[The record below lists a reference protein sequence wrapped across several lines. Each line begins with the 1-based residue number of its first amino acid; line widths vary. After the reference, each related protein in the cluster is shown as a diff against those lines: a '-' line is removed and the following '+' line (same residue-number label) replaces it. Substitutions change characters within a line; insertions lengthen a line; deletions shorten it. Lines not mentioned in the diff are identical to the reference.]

1 MLKELK
7 EKLERIR
14 WEEAVEP
21 SWWVRFARRQ
31 VGLYFY
37 IARELVR
44 DRCLQQAAAL
54 TFTTLLSLVPLFAV
68 AFSFYR
74 SFAGIEGLEG
84 RAQDAIFQFLLAG
97 PLIQQVEG
105 EAPEELSLQDL
116 AGDRAAEDLLGEG
129 RNSALRGED
138 LQAFRL
144 YLAALEKGNDA
155 AAIRR
160 ALAATRLP
168 GPSTF
173 LRAIPELSDE
183 ARRRYRSA
191 AELPPP
197 QESERQ
203 NPSDE
208 AYSSYRKALDHVG
221 KGQYEE
227 AAAALR
233 KAEVHN
239 YPPAQTREL
248 WGRMHHTAAKRLLA
262 EGELEAAADEYRAS
276 LLRYHDAIFL
286 AAAKGSRDALSD
298 LLQRHR
304 HIRQELGELLLRL
317 GHREA
322 ELYLAIEERDG
333 ARQALRTAMD
343 DLESAALMMDDPSRP
358 HAQLARLLWEEAGR
372 QEEARMHYEAALKG
386 KTGVAARGIS
396 VAVGDYLRSFISKVG
411 QAKIGILATVFLLVT
426 ATSLLSTIEKTLNH
440 IWKITETRPFWVKFT
455 SFWTLICLGPVLIGA
470 TIWVEE
476 AMGHYVSMT
485 FHGMPVLGPVSRVL
499 TTAGQYVL
507 PFITTWLLLV
517 AVYKFLPHTRVYFKN
532 AAWGAFVGAV
542 LLTVVRP
549 LFSLYVINAI
559 KYQKI
564 YGSLGAVP
572 IFLLW
577 LWLLWVIVL
586 FGAEVSFT
594 IQNVGLLRYHD
605 KLRRLSDVFVDR
617 YLAARIVLY
626 VAREFWETGEA
637 VTASRLA
644 EILQITPEEASD
656 AANRLVKLG
665 LLTRVGDQR
674 DEFHPARDLSQL
686 KLSDVLSITDRFR
699 SQSRSKRPEN
709 APYEDKLE
717 AAFRSA
723 IEAARGSVP
732 LGHRSPEWGTGGPDV
747 PRPAAAVRRG
757 PQQMAH
763 GQPIDAQTVWR
774 FSSEQA
780 LRADAALWSRANRF
794 WRCQD
799 RASLFSLTGFTR
811 SSGTLWT
818 LRNRRLSGRQG
829 SGHGYYDGGELVIRG
844 YELDRFPQ

>member
-21 SWWVRFARRQ
+21 SWWMRLVRRQ

-74 SFAGIEGLEG
+74 SFAGIEGLEE

-97 PLIQQVEG
+97 PLIQQVERRP
-105 EAPEELSLQDL
+105 AEEISLHEL
-116 AGDRAAEDLLGEG
+116 AGERTGKDLLKDGRQNALGAEDV
-129 RNSALRGED
+129 
-138 LQAFRL
+138 QAFRL
-144 YLAALEKGNDA
+144 YLAALEQGNDA
-155 AAIRR
+155 SAVRS
-160 ALAATRLP
+160 ALAATRLS
-168 GPSTF
+168 GPETF
-173 LRAIPELSDE
+173 LRAVGELSE
-183 ARRRYRSA
+183 QARVRYRSA
-191 AELPPP
+191 AELPPGGEGGD
-197 QESERQ
+197 QR
-203 NPSDE
+203 PSAE
-208 AYSSYRKALDHVG
+208 GYAGYRRAMDHAG
-221 KGQYEE
+221 KGEYEE

-233 KAEVHN
+233 QAEAHD
-239 YPPAQTREL
+239 YPLVQTREL
-248 WGRMHHTAAKRLLA
+248 WGRMHHTAAKRLVA
-262 EGELEAAADEYRAS
+262 QGELDAATAEYRSA
-276 LLRYHDAIFL
+276 LLRYHDAMFV
-286 AAAKGSRDALSD
+286 AAAKGSRDALRD
-298 LLQRHR
+298 LFQGHR
-304 HIRQELGELLLRL
+304 QIRQELGELLLRL
-317 GHREA
+317 GKREA
-322 ELYLAIEERDG
+322 QLYLTLENRTGTDAGQALQAAIE
-333 ARQALRTAMD
+333 
-343 DLESAALMMDDPSRP
+343 DLKSAALMMDDPSQP

-372 QEEARMHYEAALKG
+372 RQEARMHYEAALEG
-386 KTGVAARGIS
+386 KSGVAARGIS
-396 VAVGDYLRSFISKVG
+396 VAVGDYLRDFINKVG
-411 QAKIGILATVFLLVT
+411 QARIGILATVFLLVT

-440 IWKITETRPFWVKFT
+440 IWKITESRPFWIKFT

-476 AMGHYVSMT
+476 TMGHSVSMT
-485 FHGMPVLGPVSRVL
+485 FHGMPVLGPVTRVL
-499 TTAGQYVL
+499 TAAGQYVL

-517 AVYKFLPHTRVYFKN
+517 AVYKFLPHTRVLFKN

-549 LFSLYVINAI
+549 LFSLYVMNAI
-559 KYQKI
+559 TYQKI

-626 VAREFWETGEA
+626 VAREFWETGEP
-637 VTASRLA
+637 VTANRLA
-644 EILQITPEEASD
+644 EILQITPEEAAD
-656 AANRLVKLG
+656 AATRLVKLG
-665 LLTRVGDQR
+665 LLTPVGDQR

-709 APYEDKLE
+709 AAYEDRLE

-723 IEAARGSVP
+723 IEAQHDALEGLTFRDLLQQCEEGRNKWP
-732 LGHRSPEWGTGGPDV
+732 TGP
-747 PRPAAAVRRG
+747 
-757 PQQMAH
+757 
-763 GQPIDAQTVWR
+763 
-774 FSSEQA
+774 SS
-780 LRADAALWSRANRF
+780 NR
-794 WRCQD
+794 Q
-799 RASLFSLTGFTR
+799 
-811 SSGTLWT
+811 
-818 LRNRRLSGRQG
+818 
-829 SGHGYYDGGELVIRG
+829 
-844 YELDRFPQ
+844 